1 MASYDYKIF
10 ADYHQFYL
18 MDDEVQPLI
27 PEDVTGEDCR
37 LRIKVAPHIMV
48 VYPARNMEVPVTIEV
63 HDAEPSTDLA
73 AWDHVAECSLEVPS
87 GRIVIAGCTDYL
99 PDCARLLVVPGT
111 YRAQVQYGGLG
122 SLSEDGLAG
131 DDHYRISLWPA
142 PYKEVQIIKQYEETA
157 A

>member
-1 MASYDYKIF
+1 MPSHDYKIF

-27 PEDVTGEDCR
+27 PEDVTDEDCR
-37 LRIKVAPHIMV
+37 RRIKVAPHIMV
-48 VYPARNMEVPVTIEV
+48 VYPVRNTEVPVTIEV

-99 PDCARLLVVPGT
+99 PDCARLQVAPGI
-111 YRAQVQYGGLG
+111 YRARVQYGALG
-122 SLSEDGLAG
+122 ALSEDGLDG

-142 PYKEVQIIKQYEETA
+142 PAAELKIIKQYDEA
-157 A
+157 AA